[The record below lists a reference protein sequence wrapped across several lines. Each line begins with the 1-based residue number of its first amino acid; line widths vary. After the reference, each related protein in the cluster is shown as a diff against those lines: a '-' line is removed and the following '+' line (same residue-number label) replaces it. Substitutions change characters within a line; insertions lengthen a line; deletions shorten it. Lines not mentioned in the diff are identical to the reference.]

1 MAILLFFSISALF
14 CILIILLKNKII
26 ARILTIAFAFV
37 HIAFTA
43 NAWIN
48 LNKVELE
55 YFTYDSLGVLFLS
68 VLSLLSLPTIYHG
81 FIYVSKDNI
90 KRYSIYHAALIALM
104 TFMTGAY
111 LANGMTVLWIFVE
124 ATTLSVAA
132 LIYHDRTEASLEAT
146 WKYVFI
152 CSIGIAIAYIGIL
165 FLGFICGGESS
176 ASFSFNSVTNM
187 IETANPLYLKIAF
200 VFVLVGFSTKMGLF
214 PMHTVTIDAHSVAP
228 PPISAL
234 ISTTLMNVGFLAI
247 FRVYILFSATS
258 ILPFMNNILIL
269 SGMLSLL
276 VATGY
281 MLKAKHIKRMFAYS
295 SLENMGLV
303 AIAVGIGGIG
313 YYVALLIIVLHSL
326 TKSSIFYHM
335 GQLSRVLQSFKVDEC
350 GNYMKLYPA
359 GALLLIIGTVCILA
373 IPPSGLFITEYMLF
387 KAMIFDDQWFI
398 LIVTLLLL
406 CCVIYA
412 MIIRIMHILF
422 SEPRTNPEIINTK
435 KVNPVETLSQY
446 IFLAIVIIMCFYQP
460 PFVID
465 LINQSISVLIK

>member
-1 MAILLFFSISALF
+1 
-14 CILIILLKNKII
+14 
-26 ARILTIAFAFV
+26 
-37 HIAFTA
+37 
-43 NAWIN
+43 
-48 LNKVELE
+48 
-55 YFTYDSLGVLFLS
+55 
-68 VLSLLSLPTIYHG
+68 LLSIPTIYHG
-81 FIYVSKDNI
+81 FIYVSDNNVR
-90 KRYSIYHAALIALM
+90 KYSIYHATLIALI

-132 LIYHDRTEASLEAT
+132 LIYHDRTEVALEAT

-165 FLGFICGGESS
+165 FLGFIYRGESS
-176 ASFSFNSVTNM
+176 SSLSFATLANIIT
-187 IETANPLYLKIAF
+187 EANPLYLKIAF

-247 FRVYILFSATS
+247 FRVYILFSSTS

-269 SGMLSLL
+269 SGILSILI
-276 VATGY
+276 AAGY

-303 AIAVGIGGIG
+303 AISVGIGGIG
-313 YYVALLIIVLHSL
+313 YYVALLLIVLHSL
-326 TKSSIFYHM
+326 TKSGLFFHM
-335 GQLSRVLQSFKVDEC
+335 GQFSRVLQTFNIDNC
-350 GNYMKLYPA
+350 GRYMKLYPA
-359 GALLLIIGTVCILA
+359 GALVLLIGTISILA
-373 IPPSGLFITEYMLF
+373 IPPSGLFITEYLLF
-387 KAMIFDDQWFI
+387 KAMIFDGQWFI
-398 LIVTLLLL
+398 LIITILLL

-422 SEPRTNPEIINTK
+422 SEPRKIPDIIYTK
-435 KVNPVETLSQY
+435 KVNPVETISQY
-446 IFLAIVIIMCFYQP
+446 VFLAIVLMMCFYQP
-460 PFVID
+460 PFLVD
-465 LINQSISVLIK
+465 LINQSIAVLIK